1 MLRVLFAASALLFL
15 PLPLSAQDNE
25 VLESDV
31 QLPVPPAPADHILDE
46 ANMFDAPTRDHL
58 KATIARLQAQAD
70 TKMYIAAYSFLPG
83 SIDEHARRLREAWSD
98 DARCVVIVY
107 RRGGQQMT
115 FSASGDA
122 ETFIPGAELRVM
134 YDTAIIAA
142 KEHENASQRMVAAAD
157 TLSIN
162 LVRDLHARDANRS
175 GLTPEVIKLI
185 GICALIALGI
195 ALIGLSIR
203 GHLRKKEFQRR
214 AGTLFPE
221 VVVQRRLG
229 APFGGGTVAE
239 IDFAKP
245 TPTGSANQAA
255 SAQSRP
261 TNPAVAAPSQG

>member
-1 MLRVLFAASALLFL
+1 MLRILFTTSALILL
-15 PLPLSAQDNE
+15 SLSLSAQDEE

-31 QLPVPPAPADHILDE
+31 QLPIPPAPADHILDE
-46 ANMFDAPTRDHL
+46 ANMFDASAREHL
-58 KATIARLQAQAD
+58 KGTISRLQTQAN
-70 TKMYIAAYSFLPG
+70 TKLYIAAYSFLPG

-98 DARCVVIVY
+98 DSRCVVIVY

-115 FSASGDA
+115 FSASGDP
-122 ETFIPGAELRVM
+122 EHFIPGSELRVM

-157 TLSIN
+157 TLAIT
-162 LVRDLHARDANRS
+162 LIRDLSARDANRS

-185 GICALIALGI
+185 GICAIIALGI

-203 GHLRKKEFQRR
+203 GHLRKKEFQRQ
-214 AGTLFPE
+214 AGTLFPD

-245 TPTGSANQAA
+245 TSGSANQAA
-255 SAQSRP
+255 PAQTRS
-261 TNPAVAAPSQG
+261 TNPAVAAPLQG